1 MSAVV
6 SVDVHLVEDDRAAAM
21 AADVREGLT
30 RMPKTLKPIWFYDE
44 RGSELFDEITRL
56 PEYYP
61 TRAEHA
67 ILTER
72 SGEIARRTMA
82 TTLVELGS
90 GTSEKTRLLLDA
102 MVDRGDLE
110 RFVPLDVSEETL
122 RNAADDISDQYD
134 LPVHAVVGD
143 FHQHLT
149 DLPRDGRRLVA
160 FLGGTIGN
168 FTPAE
173 RRRFLMDLDTSMDSD
188 EWLLLGTDLVKDLD
202 RLVAAYD
209 DAQGVTAEFN
219 RNVLRVINN
228 ELGGD
233 FDPDRFDHVAC
244 WNAEHSWI
252 EMRLRARGPQHVTV
266 VDLDLEVDFADGEDL
281 LTEIS
286 TKFTEDAVREELWAS
301 GFVVEHAWTDPGGD
315 FLLTLSHPYC

>member
-1 MSAVV
+1 
-6 SVDVHLVEDDRAAAM
+6 
-21 AADVREGLT
+21 
-30 RMPKTLKPIWFYDE
+30 
-44 RGSELFDEITRL
+44 
-56 PEYYP
+56 
-61 TRAEHA
+61 
-67 ILTER
+67 
-72 SGEIARRTMA
+72 
-82 TTLVELGS
+82 
-90 GTSEKTRLLLDA
+90 
-102 MVDRGDLE
+102 
-110 RFVPLDVSEETL
+110 
-122 RNAADDISDQYD
+122 
-134 LPVHAVVGD
+134 
-143 FHQHLT
+143 
-149 DLPRDGRRLVA
+149 
-160 FLGGTIGN
+160 
-168 FTPAE
+168 
-173 RRRFLMDLDTSMDSD
+173 MDSD

-266 VDLDLEVDFADGEDL
+266 ADLDLEVDFADGEDL

-301 GFVVEHAWTDPGGD
+301 GFVVEHAWTDPAGD